1 MMTKYNSPRRVYRD
15 ALLIIGLLA
24 LAGCSASQW
33 ESKTTVSKVNIS
45 PETRTCPDWSADPV
59 SNYSN
64 EDFSNLGCSTT
75 NNLYVQLRD
84 KNDYKRGSGKP
95 AIHADR
101 ESAVLQNYLTGAG
114 SGASSSADA
123 APSTSR

>member
-1 MMTKYNSPRRVYRD
+1 MYKNIIVGSV
-15 ALLIIGLLA
+15 ALMLA
-24 LAGCSASQW
+24 SCSTSQW
-33 ESKTTVSKVNIS
+33 ESKEKVSKVNLS
-45 PETRTCPDWSADPV
+45 PETRVCPDWSADPV

-75 NNLYVQLRD
+75 HNLYVQLRD

-95 AIHADR
+95 AIDANR
-101 ESAVLQNYLTGAG
+101 ESAVLQNYLTGAS

-123 APSTSR
+123 ASASSTSR